1 MIGNGRENRLFN
13 KKIAIIFHENDKGRA
28 QYYSITR
35 LAEIWQERGI
45 DTVFVFGTKRFVPA
59 DLAILHVD
67 LSVVPDRYIE
77 FAQEYPIVLNG
88 KVKDIRKSSFSDHIV
103 HPGDD
108 YEGKIIV
115 KSDLNHAGK
124 PERRMHPLLV
134 PKMFQRLWR
143 RAASSR
149 LPGGSERLNFD
160 SPKDY
165 LILEHL
171 RLVPEKWF
179 ERKDIVIEKFLPELD
194 HGHYLT
200 RSYYFLGDSNQCV
213 LWRSTDPIV
222 KRSSAT
228 SMELVDVHQEIA
240 ELRRKFHFD
249 YGKFDYVI
257 HENVPVLVDINKTVG
272 AALKYESNLSGP
284 YLKMRRAWAS
294 GIYSYFT

>member
-1 MIGNGRENRLFN
+1 MT
-13 KKIAIIFHENDKGRA
+13 KKRIAIIFHENDKARIQ
-28 QYYSITR
+28 QYAITR
-35 LAEIWQERGI
+35 LAAIWQERGI
-45 DTVFVFGTKRFVPA
+45 DTIFVFGTKRFVPA

-67 LSVVPDRYIE
+67 LSVVPDKYIE
-77 FAQEYPIVLNG
+77 FAQKYPIVING
-88 KVKDIRKSSFSDHIV
+88 RVKDIRKSSFSEHII

-124 PERRMHPLLV
+124 PERRMHPLLMS
-134 PKMFQRLWR
+134 KTFHRLWR
-143 RAASSR
+143 RAVLSKF
-149 LPGGSERLNFD
+149 LGGSQRLYFD

-165 LILEHL
+165 LILEST
-171 RLVPEKWF
+171 RLVPGKWF
-179 ERKDIVIEKFLPELD
+179 GRKDIVIEKFLPEFD

-228 SMELVDVHQEIA
+228 SMELVDPHPEIEA
-240 ELRRKFHFD
+240 LRRKFHFD

-257 HENVPVLVDINKTVG
+257 HENVPILIDINKTVG
-272 AALKYESNLSGP
+272 AGLTYEPNLSES
-284 YLKMRRAWAS
+284 YLTMRRAWAS
-294 GIYSYFT
+294 GIYSFFQ